1 LTDLDYRDKDAKKI
15 AKANLWFEKDIFKNM
30 KTSEEQDEDIDFDTL
45 VKDFKKKGVKVIGE
59 DENRKP
65 DLTLMGKKARRRARH
80 EENGA
85 AKKKEESSDDSDTEV
100 EEDLNV
106 AQSDDEYQVKE
117 PKQKKIKLSEEELA
131 LGQMMVTSKKMKRD
145 VVDGA
150 WNRYMFNDDH
160 LPDWFVEDEKKAMRK
175 PIPVS
180 EELVA
185 NYRKNLTE
193 FNTRSIKKVM
203 EAKARK
209 KRQAKKQMT
218 KITKKAENILEN
230 ADHTGQ
236 EKIKLIKKLYKKTEK
251 KKEEISYVV
260 AKKASA
266 GGRKVRRPTGVK
278 GRFKVVDPRLK
289 KDLRGEKKKE
299 RAMGKKKSA
308 KGRNKNGGQQKGG
321 NRKARKFYTS

>member
-1 LTDLDYRDKDAKKI
+1 M
-15 AKANLWFEKDIFKNM
+15 KA
-30 KTSEEQDEDIDFDTL
+30 SEDQDEDMDFDDL
-45 VKDFKKKGVKVIGE
+45 VKDLKKKGVKVIGE
-59 DENRKP
+59 NENGKP
-65 DLTLMGKKARRRARH
+65 DLSKLGKKARRRARH
-80 EENGA
+80 ELNGEST
-85 AKKKEESSDDSDTEV
+85 KKKDESSDDSDSEID
-100 EEDLNV
+100 ENINV
-106 AQSDDEYQVKE
+106 PQSDDDEKQEKE

-150 WNRYMFNDDH
+150 WNRYMFNDDN
-160 LPDWFVEDEKKAMRK
+160 LPDWFVEDEKKAMKK
-175 PIPVS
+175 PMPVS
-180 EELVA
+180 EELVS

-193 FNTRSIKKVM
+193 FNTRSLKKVM

-209 KRQAKKQMT
+209 KRQSKKQME

-230 ADHTGQ
+230 ADHSGQ

-266 GGRKVRRPTGVK
+266 AGRKVRRPAGVK

-299 RAMGKKKSA
+299 RLSGKKKGG
-308 KGRNKNGGQQKGG
+308 KGKKGGGGGGQAQKGG
-321 NRKARKFYTS
+321 RKMARKFYTSKK